1 MTVPGGSVTE
11 YLVTGV
17 VERVETARVLA
28 TTSQHAV
35 EIFRSIQWSRGA
47 TDSRVTKVEVAP

>member
-1 MTVPGGSVTE
+1 VTE